1 MKKFVLLSTIFIM
14 SCSVDNHPT
23 APQVIVGDVSMGVK
37 SMSTVIANI
46 SEKVT
51 SGKVTITMTITP
63 GAMYSLQLTDI
74 QGNIINTTGFTA
86 NTITLVKLLDY
97 TAVPVG
103 TYDLNLMDTSG
114 NSNKIPVIIQR

>member
-1 MKKFVLLSTIFIM
+1 MKKVVLLSTLFIM

-114 NSNKIPVIIQR
+114 NINKIPVIIQR

>member
-1 MKKFVLLSTIFIM
+1 M

>member
-1 MKKFVLLSTIFIM
+1 MKKVVLLSTLFIM